1 MFAPAE
7 LTEDSKRTEEDE
19 RLDLSLDENQ
29 EIAETAVLDFAKPQ
43 GSSVERRDLPD
54 SCHAGSLRV
63 DKPEDVLGE
72 GLENFNDVVVMSG

>member
-19 RLDLSLDENQ
+19 RLDLSQ
-29 EIAETAVLDFAKPQ
+29 IADTAVLNFAKPQ